1 MIDYNIEDAINI
13 INSCDESFNPDT
25 RHFNVRNV
33 QRIENLDL
41 IYKTFLYGPLMGII
55 KQDYNKFRLYF
66 EHYRKSSK
74 DISLV
79 IAIMVIELLILL
91 LLCWLIGIK
100 GWNNGQ

>member
-1 MIDYNIEDAINI
+1 MIDYSIEDAINI

>member
-91 LLCWLIGIK
+91 LLC
-100 GWNNGQ
+100 